1 MKITVLGAGVIGV
14 TTAYQLAKDGHEVTV
29 IDRQALAAN
38 ETSFGNAGMI
48 APGHSYTWA
57 SPKAPGIL
65 LRSLF
70 QRDQALRLS
79 LRADWRMWRWCLQFL
94 RNCTEERARVNT
106 LRKLQ
111 LAQYSQRILKETV
124 AETGVEYDRN
134 TNGILYLYRD
144 EASFNGGVAHMKIL
158 QDAGQEFRI
167 LDFAGVIQV
176 DPALKAARGKLFG
189 GLHGPTDESGDCHKF
204 SNALA
209 EYCAGRGVKFQY
221 QTTATGF
228 ETDGDA
234 VRAVVTDKGE
244 VAGDL
249 VVLALGS
256 YAPSLAAKLGIDL
269 PVYPVKGYSITMPI
283 KDPDLAPRVP
293 GIDENFLVAYTPM
306 GDRIRMTATAQFAG
320 YDTTHR
326 PEDFRTAMDVAE
338 NLFPGGGDFSRAS
351 YWAGLRPMTPDG
363 PPRLGRARYRNFY
376 LNTGAGHMGW
386 TMSHGSARVVAD
398 LIAGRKPA
406 IDVTGMTMA

>member
-1 MKITVLGAGVIGV
+1 MRIVVLGAGVVGV

-29 IDRQALAAN
+29 IDRQPLAAN

-65 LRSLF
+65 WRSLF

-94 RNCTEERARVNT
+94 RNCTEERARTNT

-111 LAQYSQRILKETV
+111 LAQYSQRILQQTV
-124 AETGVEYDRN
+124 AETGIEYDRN

-144 EASFNGGVAHMKIL
+144 EASFKAGIAHMKIL
-158 QDAGQEFRI
+158 EDAGQKFNI
-167 LDFAGVIQV
+167 LDFAGVIQI

-189 GLHGPTDESGDCHKF
+189 GLHGPTDESGDCHEF

-209 EYCAGRGVKFQY
+209 RLCATRGVAFRY
-221 QTTATGF
+221 ETTITGI
-228 ETDGDA
+228 ETEGDS
-234 VRAVVTDKGE
+234 VRAVITDKGRI
-244 VAGDL
+244 AADAA
-249 VVLALGS
+249 VLALGS
-256 YAPSLAAKLGIDL
+256 HAPFLAARIGIDL
-269 PVYPVKGYSITMPI
+269 PVYPVKGYSVTVPI
-283 KDPDLAPRVP
+283 RDRDLAPRVP
-293 GIDENFLVAYTPM
+293 GIDENRLVAYTPM
-306 GDRIRMTATAQFAG
+306 GDRIRMTATAEFAG
-320 YDTTHR
+320 YDVSHR
-326 PEDFRTAMDVAE
+326 PEDYRTIKEVAD
-338 NLFPGGGDFSRAS
+338 NLFPGGADFSRAS

-376 LNTGAGHMGW
+376 LNAGAGHMGW
-386 TMSHGSARVVAD
+386 TMSHGMARVVAD
-398 LIAGRKPA
+398 LIAERKPA

>member
-1 MKITVLGAGVIGV
+1 
-14 TTAYQLAKDGHEVTV
+14 
-29 IDRQALAAN
+29 
-38 ETSFGNAGMI
+38 MI

-65 LRSLF
+65 WRSLF
-70 QRDQALRLS
+70 ERDQALRLS

-106 LRKLQ
+106 LRKLK
-111 LAQYSQRILKETV
+111 LAQYSQSVLKETV
-124 AETGVEYDRN
+124 TETGIEYDRN

-144 EASFNGGVAHMKIL
+144 ETSFKSGVEHMKIL

-189 GLHGPTDESGDCHKF
+189 GLHGPTDETGDCHKF

-209 EYCAGRGVKFQY
+209 KICAARGVALQY
-221 QTTATGF
+221 ETTVTGF
-228 ETDGDA
+228 ETEGDN
-234 VRAVVTDKGE
+234 VRAVLTDKGK
-244 VAGDL
+244 VASDL
-249 VVLALGS
+249 VVMALGS
-256 YAPSLAAKLGIDL
+256 YAPFLAAKLGIDL
-269 PVYPVKGYSITMPI
+269 PVYPVKGYSITVPI
-283 KDPDLAPRVP
+283 KERDLAPRVG

-306 GDRIRMTATAQFAG
+306 GERIRMTATAEFAG
-320 YDTTHR
+320 YDTSHR
-326 PEDFRTAMDVAE
+326 PEDFRTATQVAE
-338 NLFPGGGDFSRAS
+338 NLFPGAVDFSRAS

-363 PPRLGRARYRNFY
+363 PPRLGRARYRNLY
-376 LNTGAGHMGW
+376 LNAGAGHMGW
-386 TMSHGSARVVAD
+386 TLSHGSARVVDD

-406 IDVTGMTMA
+406 IDITGMTMA